1 MRRKTHLPDWRLL
14 EWDGSL
20 IFSVVNWPSAK
31 RISGWK
37 LVLVQVAGLWGS
49 VLAEEVGHEE
59 KRASLPP
66 PPASR
71 LVDAA
76 RVFGP
81 NERRAIEADAASM
94 PQIVYV
100 VTMESAVGIDAGDY
114 ASHLAKAWIPE
125 GAMAPRGAVMVLEFS
140 AHSERPVL
148 GFSGPWTENAAAAK
162 VAFDK
167 LAATDAAAGVRAALG
182 VLGGH
187 PPLGVERNSVHRG
200 STATGIAGAFFV
212 LTTMFFVY
220 QRVKE
225 HLELRAKR
233 EMEMAAGSRR
243 GGG

>member
-1 MRRKTHLPDWRLL
+1 MK
-14 EWDGSL
+14 
-20 IFSVVNWPSAK
+20 WPSTK
-31 RISGWK
+31 RVWGWK
-37 LVLVQVAGLWGS
+37 LVLVQAAGLWSS
-49 VLAEEVGHEE
+49 VLAEDMGREDE
-59 KRASLPP
+59 RRSLPP

-76 RVFGP
+76 RIFGP
-81 NERRAIEADAASM
+81 DERRAIEADAAAM

-100 VTMESAVGIDAGDY
+100 VTMESAAAIGAADY

-125 GAMAPRGAVMVLEFS
+125 GAVAPRGAVMVLEFP
-140 AHSERPVL
+140 AGGERPVF
-148 GFSGPWTENAAAAK
+148 GFSGTWAENATAAK
-162 VAFDK
+162 AAFDE

-187 PPLGVERNSVHRG
+187 PPIGVKRNPVNRG

-225 HLELRAKR
+225 HLESRAKR
-233 EMEMAAGSRR
+233 EMELAAGSRR

>member
-1 MRRKTHLPDWRLL
+1 M
-14 EWDGSL
+14 
-20 IFSVVNWPSAK
+20 NWPSAK

-37 LVLVQVAGLWGS
+37 LVLVLVAGIWNS
-49 VLAEEVGHEE
+49 VLAEEMGHEE
-59 KRASLPP
+59 ERRLLPP

-76 RVFGP
+76 RIFGP
-81 NERRAIEADAASM
+81 DERRAIEADAAAM

-100 VTMESAVGIDAGDY
+100 VTMESAAAIGAGEY

-125 GAMAPRGAVMVLEFS
+125 GAMVPRGAVMVLEFS
-140 AHSERPVL
+140 ARGDRPVF
-148 GFSGPWTENAAAAK
+148 GFSGTWTENAAAAK
-162 VAFDK
+162 VAFDA

-187 PPLGVERNSVHRG
+187 PPIGVKRNPVNRG

-212 LTTMFFVY
+212 LTTMFFIY

-225 HLELRAKR
+225 HLESRAKR
-233 EMEMAAGSRR
+233 EMELAGGSRR

>member
-1 MRRKTHLPDWRLL
+1 MR
-14 EWDGSL
+14 
-20 IFSVVNWPSAK
+20 

-37 LVLVQVAGLWGS
+37 LVLVNVAGLWGS
-49 VLAEEVGHEE
+49 IVAQDKGHDDE
-59 KRASLPP
+59 RRLLPP

-81 NERRAIEADAASM
+81 DERRAIEAEAATV

-100 VTMESAVGIDAGDY
+100 VTMEAAAAIGAGDY

-140 AHSERPVL
+140 ARGEQPVF
-148 GFSGPWTENAAAAK
+148 GFSGTWTENAAAAK
-162 VAFDK
+162 AAFDEF
-167 LAATDAAAGVRAALG
+167 AATDAAAGVRAALR

-187 PPLGVERNSVHRG
+187 PPYAVKPNPVHRG
-200 STATGIAGAFFV
+200 STLAGVAGAFFV
-212 LTTMFFVY
+212 LTTMLFVY

-225 HLELRAKR
+225 HLESRARR
-233 EMEMAAGSRR
+233 EMELAAGSRR
-243 GGG
+243 GGA

>member
-1 MRRKTHLPDWRLL
+1 M
-14 EWDGSL
+14 
-20 IFSVVNWPSAK
+20 NWPSAK

-37 LVLVQVAGLWGS
+37 LVLVQVAGLLSS
-49 VLAEEVGHEE
+49 VLAEDMRPEE
-59 KRASLPP
+59 ERRSQPP

-81 NERRAIEADAASM
+81 DERRAIEADAAAM

-100 VTMESAVGIDAGDY
+100 VTMESAAAIGAGDY
-114 ASHLAKAWIPE
+114 ASHLARAWIPE
-125 GAMAPRGAVMVLEFS
+125 GAMVPRGAVMVLEFS
-140 AHSERPVL
+140 VRGDRPVF
-148 GFSGPWTENAAAAK
+148 GFSGTWTENAAAAK
-162 VAFDK
+162 VAFDE

-187 PPLGVERNSVHRG
+187 PPIGVKRNPVNRG

-220 QRVKE
+220 QRVKH
-225 HLELRAKR
+225 HLESRAKR
-233 EMEMAAGSRR
+233 EMELAAGSRR